1 MFIILEFFTLICDA
15 LLPHEIPL
23 RRYKLRI
30 KSNNRINL
38 TLFLKREKSRK
49 NCYVTWTQSGTLQL
63 VQWADNKTKFPCQ
76 IEINQFQKTV
86 RFLFYLKKISVDKNS
101 VYRGFWT
108 IQWPKILRPKLKMII
123 FSNRVVMENLGWA
136 STEIVI
142 IVICIGTQLRWD
154 IFLMALF

>member
-38 TLFLKREKSRK
+38 TLFLKREKITWKLLRE
-49 NCYVTWTQSGTLQL
+49 NNYVTSTQSGTLQL

-86 RFLFYLKKISVDKNS
+86 RFWFYLKKVSVGKNS
-101 VYRGFWT
+101 VYHGFWT
-108 IQWPKILRPKLKMII
+108 IQWQKISRPKLKTII

-142 IVICIGTQLRWD
+142 IVICIGTQLK
-154 IFLMALF
+154 